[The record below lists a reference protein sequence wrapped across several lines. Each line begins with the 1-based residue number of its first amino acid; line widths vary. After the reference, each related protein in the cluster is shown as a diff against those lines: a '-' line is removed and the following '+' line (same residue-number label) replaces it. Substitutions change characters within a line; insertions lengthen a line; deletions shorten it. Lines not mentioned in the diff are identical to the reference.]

1 MTRPF
6 VLGLTGNIAC
16 GKSTV
21 LGMLA
26 EHGAETIDADQVY
39 HSLIRPGAPLWEG
52 VRRRF
57 GTDIIAPDGA
67 IDRRALGTI
76 VFGDPKALADLDA
89 LTHPAVVDEVERLIA
104 QSRARVLVVDAVKL
118 VESGL
123 DRACQ
128 AFWLVT
134 CRPDQQIERLRHRNG
149 LSQQEAENR
158 VARQPPL
165 AAKLA
170 RADEVIDNSRSLEET
185 RRQVDRAWGLLP
197 IPASPLPQ
205 P

>member
-26 EHGAETIDADQVY
+26 ELGAEAIDADQVY
-39 HSLIRPGAPLWEG
+39 HGLICPGAPLWEAL
-52 VRRRF
+52 RRRF
-57 GTDIIAPDGA
+57 GSGIIAPDGV
-67 IDRRALGTI
+67 IDRRALGAI
-76 VFGDPKALADLDA
+76 IFANPQALADLDA
-89 LTHPAVVDEVERLIA
+89 LTHPAVVDEVGRLIA

-118 VESGL
+118 IESGL

-128 AFWLVT
+128 ALWLVT
-134 CRPDQQIERLRHRNG
+134 CRPDQQIDRLRHRNG
-149 LSQQEAENR
+149 LSQQEAESR
-158 VARQPPL
+158 VAGQPPL
-165 AAKLA
+165 AAKLR
-170 RADEVIDNSRSLEET
+170 RADAVIDNSGSFEET

-197 IPASPLPQ
+197 IPASPLPL